1 MYVASSSVFQYC
13 LFGCAMLFITI
24 IKYISVQ
31 VARITCALVSGWR
44 TYWKPERRFG
54 MDMAGFA
61 VNLTLIINKPNV
73 LFPSRVLRGE
83 LESDFLSQFIT
94 RDQLEPRANNCT
106 TVSTL
111 CSNSTVTVH
120 VTTCMVYIGQ
130 LV

>member
-1 MYVASSSVFQYC
+1 
-13 LFGCAMLFITI
+13 MLFITI

-31 VARITCALVSGWR
+31 VACITFTFVSGWR
-44 TYWKPERRFG
+44 TYWKPDRRFG

-111 CSNSTVTVH
+111 CSNSSTVLSLF
-120 VTTCMVYIGQ
+120 M
-130 LV
+130 